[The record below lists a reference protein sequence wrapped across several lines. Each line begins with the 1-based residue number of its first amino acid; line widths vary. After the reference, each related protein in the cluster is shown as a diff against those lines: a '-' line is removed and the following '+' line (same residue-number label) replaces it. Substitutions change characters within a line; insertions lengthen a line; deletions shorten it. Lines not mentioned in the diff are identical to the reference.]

1 MSFAERVSAG
11 QAGLKSFWTLQAQI
25 VEAQPGE
32 WCRRVQPVIGGLL
45 SFELPREPLWVETTA
60 IGQTEQEVLVRVA
73 LADQQS
79 LLGLPGP
86 LLTQDRHG
94 HPV

>member
-1 MSFAERVSAG
+1 
-11 QAGLKSFWTLQAQI
+11 LKSFWTLQAQI